1 MVHNSDVFFQVS
13 RRRHTYTTCR
23 PLAFV
28 WIFFFFRDAFELEKV
43 DEKDELFLIYFH
55 VSVAMVCVVW
65 KPQYGRQRIV
75 IYDVCYYRN

>member
-1 MVHNSDVFFQVS
+1 MSSSRFCVVFFF
-13 RRRHTYTTCR
+13 
-23 PLAFV
+23 L
-28 WIFFFFRDAFELEKV
+28 FRDAFELEKV
-43 DEKDELFLIYFH
+43 YGNEMKRMSFFLIYFH